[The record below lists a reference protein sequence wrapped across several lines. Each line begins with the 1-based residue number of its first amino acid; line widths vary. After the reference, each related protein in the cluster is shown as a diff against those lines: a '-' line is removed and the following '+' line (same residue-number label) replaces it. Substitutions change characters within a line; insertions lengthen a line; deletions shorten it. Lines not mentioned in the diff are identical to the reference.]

1 MSPRPKIPPADE
13 LTYAQHQGWACV
25 YCGASL
31 MQGGVSVGRAFAQ
44 LQGVHTLDIEVY
56 ACKVPCIRFT
66 GRPSR

>member
-25 YCGASL
+25 YCGATL
-31 MQGGVSVGRAFAQ
+31 RDGVSVGRAFAKIAEA
-44 LQGVHTLDIEVY
+44 HTLDIEVY

-66 GRPSR
+66 GRRTR